1 METTTQRQP
10 ESTPSRRGLLAAGT
24 TGLAATAFLAA
35 CSSSDGPKAGLSGA
49 PVPTTEAPPT
59 VPVKPPTEAQLQE
72 DLDMLATAT
81 SLELLAAEVYR
92 RHGADLTDPELTAA
106 AARFLDDHT
115 AAADVFG
122 ADVAEHDGVGE
133 PNQYLLTNL
142 VDPLRSLL
150 TADEPIANL
159 MATVESSLAATY
171 ITAVGTML
179 EAGWRQTFA
188 EHAAA
193 AARRTTVWGNGGTGS
208 TPTTALY
215 PLSDLISSAAFLSV
229 AAAEEAAAADAEA
242 SGETTETTESTDTT
256 QAGG

>member
-72 DLDMLATAT
+72 DLDMLATAN
-81 SLELLAAEVYR
+81 SIELLAAEVYR
-92 RHGADLTDPELTAA
+92 RHGADLTDPELAAA

-150 TADEPIANL
+150 T
-159 MATVESSLAATY
+159 
-171 ITAVGTML
+171 
-179 EAGWRQTFA
+179 
-188 EHAAA
+188 
-193 AARRTTVWGNGGTGS
+193 
-208 TPTTALY
+208 
-215 PLSDLISSAAFLSV
+215 DLISPTQHPLAGKAKDAT
-229 AAAEEAAAADAEA
+229 AAAVLLCALTAVIV
-242 SGETTETTESTDTT
+242 
-256 QAGG
+256 GGIIFLPRIVRFLAH